1 MSNVKIKRNKT
12 VLSKVLSQPK
22 ANQIEKV
29 IFKRNELEKYFSE
42 LGIENSYLFQPGYET
57 TRCIEVT
64 EDKSFDFNMFKTAL
78 DSIAE
83 MLNNWRKNPTLAE
96 AQYLREVL
104 ILLRNIDDEFGYNT
118 NYVLPMREYIK
129 NKISFMNSNN

>member
-1 MSNVKIKRNKT
+1 M
-12 VLSKVLSQPK
+12 
-22 ANQIEKV
+22 
-29 IFKRNELEKYFSE
+29 
-42 LGIENSYLFQPGYET
+42 ENSYLFQPGYKT
-57 TRCIEVT
+57 SCCIKVT
-64 EDKSFDFNMFKTAL
+64 EYKSFDFNMFKTAL

-96 AQYLREVL
+96 AQYLREIL